1 MIQICMFSGHEG
13 VVRAEKKIYITI
25 FGGCELVRPTVAKR
39 IIARRQ
45 QQTAESSTK
54 PPMVFF
60 FTLFGCTEIKTPTL
74 AEEFLDLRQALDSR
88 ALTLEEWDRAMA
100 ELSQLDVSI
109 SSLTLFAGF
118 GECELPEETEE
129 IDALALQR
137 HLGNISDKAGQVLQF
152 AIGQRQAERTA
163 TIRRAA
169 VA

>member
-1 MIQICMFSGHEG
+1 MIHFCMFSGHEG
-13 VVRAEKKIYITI
+13 VLRSERKTYITI
-25 FGGCELVRPTVAKR
+25 FAGCELVRPTIAKR
-39 IIARRQ
+39 FIA
-45 QQTAESSTK
+45 TK
-54 PPMVFF
+54 QRGEEEVAPPPVFF
-60 FTLFGCTEIKTPTL
+60 LSLFAGTEIKTPTL

-88 ALTLEEWDRAMA
+88 AFTLEEWDRAMA
-100 ELSQLDVSI
+100 ELPQIDISI

-118 GECELPEETEE
+118 SECELPTETEE

-137 HLGNISDKAGQVLQF
+137 HLGNITDSAGQILQY

>member
-1 MIQICMFSGHEG
+1 MIHVCIFSAHEG
-13 VVRAEKKIYITI
+13 VVRPERKFYITL
-25 FGGCELVRPTVAKR
+25 FGACSLVRPTVAKR
-39 IIARRQ
+39 LISRQ
-45 QQTAESSTK
+45 QRPAEQAAT
-54 PPMVFF
+54 PPPVFF
-60 FTLFGCTEIKTPTL
+60 LTLFGATEIKAPTL

-100 ELSQLDVSI
+100 ELTQLDVSV

-137 HLGNISDKAGQVLQF
+137 HLGNISDSAGQILQY
-152 AIGQRQAERTA
+152 AIGQRQTERTA